1 MQSGASGQCGWLA
14 EEIAVSTPGQTTA
27 GGPVITEGSVPFV
40 GAIQPF
46 VHGLVS
52 TVRAPSVT
60 ISGGDGQ
67 VRLSGASGFFLGD
80 RRMLAEFRVSAF
92 EREPE
97 VLHTRELPGGRF
109 VATAVIRDGSEPTP
123 DPTLLL
129 TRERV
134 QTAVGF
140 DETWTVRNLGLDRRA
155 VHLSLHL
162 ATDFADTSSV
172 KSGHALPM
180 VAPHA
185 DSGDAT
191 WSANAAGASV
201 VVSASLPPTSSGTGR
216 ALGWSLS
223 VGPAQVISFV
233 VAVVADQAADGA
245 FRPSAGHATWNTPQ
259 TVSSDV
265 RYNALVQWGFD
276 DMAQLM
282 LADPDEPMDGFVAA
296 GSPWFFTLFGRD
308 SLWSALLMLPFGA
321 DLAWSTLRVL
331 ARRQGTTVDERAAE
345 QPGRVLH
352 EARAGVT
359 DNGLISLPSLYY
371 GSIDATPLWIITLVE
386 AWRWSGDDASARE
399 LIPAL
404 QAACRWLIE
413 DSDADGDGL
422 MEYIDHTGLGLANQG
437 WKDSGDSVSWKA
449 GALAEPPIA
458 LAEVQGYGF
467 RAALDAAELL
477 DTFELP
483 GAEELRLFA
492 QRIHE
497 AFHSRFWLED
507 EVGAYVAVALDT
519 DKQAVD
525 SVSSN
530 AGHLLATGLLDA
542 DQEAVVIA
550 RLLRDLA
557 CPAGLR
563 TLATSSAR
571 YSPVS
576 YHNGSIWPHDNSI
589 IARAMVLAGHPEAA
603 ATLLRGL
610 LVAVETFGG
619 RLPELYGYDDA
630 HNCVV
635 PYPASCRPQAWAA
648 AASAVAVWA
657 VAPIA
662 PCKDGS
668 VVALAAA
675 PVLADA
681 QIVVDGLVCR
691 GVRWRATAADGV
703 VVLDPSPAGAQV

>member
-1 MQSGASGQCGWLA
+1 MPTPVQPATGGSVLA
-14 EEIAVSTPGQTTA
+14 EE
-27 GGPVITEGSVPFV
+27 SVPFV

-80 RRMLAEFRVSAF
+80 RRMLAEFRVAAF

-97 VLHTRELPGGRF
+97 LLHTRELPGGRF
-109 VATAVIRDGSEPTP
+109 DVTAVIRDGSEPTP

-140 DETWTVRNLGLDRRA
+140 DESWTVRNVGLDRRA
-155 VHLSLHL
+155 VQLSLYL
-162 ATDFADTSSV
+162 ATDFADTTTV
-172 KSGHALPM
+172 KSGHASPM
-180 VAPHA
+180 VVPAA
-185 DSGDAT
+185 DSTDAT
-191 WSANAAGASV
+191 WSASAAGASV
-201 VVSASLPPTSSGTGR
+201 VVSASLPPTSSASGR
-216 ALGWSLS
+216 SIGWSLS

-233 VAVVADQAADGA
+233 VTVVAEQVADGA
-245 FRPSAGHATWNTPQ
+245 FRPGAGHTTWTTPT
-259 TVSSDV
+259 TVSSDK

-276 DMAQLM
+276 DLAQLM
-282 LADPDEPMDGFVAA
+282 LADPDEPTDGFVAA

-308 SLWSALLMLPFGA
+308 SLWTALLMLPFGA

-331 ARRQGTTVDERAAE
+331 ARRQGTGTDARAAE

-352 EARAGVT
+352 EARAGVL
-359 DNGLISLPSLYY
+359 DNGFISLPSLYY
-371 GSIDATPLWIITLVE
+371 GSIDATPLWIITMVE

-399 LIPAL
+399 LLPAL

-422 MEYIDHTGLGLANQG
+422 MEYIDHTGFGLANQG

-477 DTFELP
+477 DAFELP
-483 GAEELRLFA
+483 GADELRAFA
-492 QRIHE
+492 QRIHV
-497 AFHSRFWLED
+497 AFHSTFWLQD
-507 EVGAYVAVALDT
+507 EGGAYVAVALDAA
-519 DKQAVD
+519 KQAVD

-530 AGHLLATGLLDA
+530 AGHLLATGLLNA
-542 DQEAVVIA
+542 EQEAVVVA

-563 TLATSSAR
+563 TLATTSAR

-576 YHNGSIWPHDNSI
+576 YHNGSIWPHDTA
-589 IARAMVLAGHPEAA
+589 IAARGMVLAGHPEAA

-619 RLPELYGYDDA
+619 RLPELYGYDDV
-630 HNCVV
+630 HHCVV

-648 AASAVAVWA
+648 VASAVAAWA
-657 VAPIA
+657 IAPIT
-662 PCKDGS
+662 PGRDGS

-675 PVLADA
+675 PVLTDS

-691 GVRWRATAADGV
+691 GVRWRATVSDGA
-703 VVLDPSPAGAQV
+703 VVLNPSPAGAQL